1 MLPAGPRYRHNVDIL
16 DIPPLGSEPPGQQQ
30 PILTFENRQ
39 YDFNGLSDEIK
50 ELVRGL
56 QVADAQIR
64 LQEDTLVERAACEAL
79 LARAED
85 DWHRMSLDPL
95 VLVPAAARPEVVR
108 PSATA

>member
-64 LQEDTLVERAACEAL
+64 LQEDTLRVLAIGRQALALQLNDRLQAVNPIGSVE
-79 LARAED
+79 
-85 DWHRMSLDPL
+85 PQG
-95 VLVPAAARPEVVR
+95 
-108 PSATA
+108 